1 MQKTILI
8 IEDEPTLQKALTK
21 SLEAEGFKI
30 ENALDGETGL
40 NKSLASP
47 PDLILLDLVL
57 PQKNGFEV
65 LSELKSDEK
74 TKRVPVL
81 VLTNLENANDVEKA
95 ISLGATGYL
104 VQSNYD
110 LDDIVAKIKEI
121 ADQK

>member
-104 VQSNYD
+104 VKSNYD